1 MKKMYGGS
9 HGGRKEGVWWCS
21 SGLLLK
27 KATIFYKMLV
37 GLRGGGGEGQ
47 NLNGQTLLT
56 NLKTE
61 YG

>member
-37 GLRGGGGEGQ
+37 GC
-47 NLNGQTLLT
+47 
-56 NLKTE
+56 
-61 YG
+61 